1 MPKKDSG
8 LTASDG
14 FCGAGGNGQAIED
27 AGVEIKD
34 ALNHWKLATETYA
47 TNFQNAR
54 VHCTDISACD
64 PRRYES
70 TDIAVFSPECT
81 THSPGGGNRHKKVKL
96 QLSMY
101 ESGKIDPATERSRA
115 TMWDVCRFAEYH
127 SYNLIFVENVVEAKT
142 QWALFDNWLSCMH
155 KLGYEHRCNYL
166 NSMHFHP
173 TPQSRDRMYIVFWK
187 KGNKAPM
194 LDYTPVAHCAACGK
208 DVHSVQS
215 WKNADKKYGKY
226 RQQYVYCC
234 PVHGTVVEPYYYAA
248 FNCIDWSDKGTR
260 IGDRA
265 KPLAPNSVKRINYGL
280 NKFGNSPFI
289 FHHLYGKEARGVV
302 RSVSDASFTQT
313 TLPTQSVALPFIV
326 KLEHSQRDNNVVSA
340 GDAFSTQTVRQS
352 GMLISNVRSAAD
364 SLQTQTTT
372 QGMGFV
378 VPPFI
383 VENKGN
389 SKSRSILQPLSTETT
404 KEYQGIVTD
413 ESWNS
418 FISYFYGGSLQA
430 SHVTEA
436 IGTVTTND
444 RASLILNQQP
454 NIEDCYYRMIKAP
467 EVKLAMA
474 FGREYKILGSMKDQ
488 VKQLGN
494 AVTPPVMK
502 WLIQQGV
509 NSLK

>member
-1 MPKKDSG
+1 MIIRCDCQ
-8 LTASDG
+8 D
-14 FCGAGGNGQAIED
+14 E
-27 AGVEIKD
+27 
-34 ALNHWKLATETYA
+34 
-47 TNFQNAR
+47 FQ
-54 VHCTDISACD
+54 
-64 PRRYES
+64 
-70 TDIAVFSPECT
+70 
-81 THSPGGGNRHKKVKL
+81 
-96 QLSMY
+96 
-101 ESGKIDPATERSRA
+101 
-115 TMWDVCRFAEYH
+115 
-127 SYNLIFVENVVEAKT
+127 
-142 QWALFDNWLSCMH
+142 
-155 KLGYEHRCNYL
+155 
-166 NSMHFHP
+166 
-173 TPQSRDRMYIVFWK
+173 
-187 KGNKAPM
+187 
-194 LDYTPVAHCAACGK
+194 
-208 DVHSVQS
+208 
-215 WKNADKKYGKY
+215 DKKYGKY

-280 NKFGNSPFI
+280 NKFGNSP
-289 FHHLYGKEARGVV
+289 
-302 RSVSDASFTQT
+302 
-313 TLPTQSVALPFIV
+313 LPFIV